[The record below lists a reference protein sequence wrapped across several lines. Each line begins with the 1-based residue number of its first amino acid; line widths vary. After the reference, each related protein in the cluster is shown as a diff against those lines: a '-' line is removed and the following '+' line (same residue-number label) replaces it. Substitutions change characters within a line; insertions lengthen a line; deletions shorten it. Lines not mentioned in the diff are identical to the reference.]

1 MGVEV
6 GGGGYGPPGPPPVTT
21 LLRVLEN
28 TIFWKLMGIRYFSEK
43 SVMKRKQL
51 IIRIKVTGA
60 PKFDKIWAFR
70 LCISRR
76 GNGGG
81 GENSKEQEVQIPLP
95 PEHETHT
102 VI

>member
-1 MGVEV
+1 
-6 GGGGYGPPGPPPVTT
+6 
-21 LLRVLEN
+21 
-28 TIFWKLMGIRYFSEK
+28 
-43 SVMKRKQL
+43 MKRKQL

-76 GNGGG
+76 RNGGG